1 MTGGRL
7 YDQYWRDEMN
17 HKGTSDYYQSLK
29 RIVGDYIEKKH
40 RVEPFTGK
48 ATELNILEIGTGW
61 GISGHMFLEFMAV
74 KHLTTVDK
82 AITDK
87 AKGLIGLCNRNQDVT
102 FSELGSDGYFA
113 SIEKKPQFDII
124 FVDGDHRYFQDKVDE
139 ENAWAVLNSGGL
151 MMKHDV
157 MHDGNFQEGSDY
169 GGLKASIEFLRNHEV
184 KPPVCIWPI
193 YPGILYYTK
202 P

>member
-29 RIVGDYIEKKH
+29 KIVGQYVGFNKKDLQ
-40 RVEPFTGK
+40 VL
-48 ATELNILEIGTGW
+48 ELGTGW
-61 GISGHMFLEFMAV
+61 GISGHMFLEFPEI
-74 KHLTTVDK
+74 KHLVSVDK
-82 AITDK
+82 AVTDK

-139 ENAWAVLNSGGL
+139 ENAWAVLNNGGL

-157 MHDGNFQEGSDY
+157 MHDGNFKDGSDY

-193 YPGILYYTK
+193 YPGILYYIK